1 MYTPFGKLEVTLP
14 NGQTQEFGLAKASI
28 IIGRAATND
37 ITLADTEVSRA
48 HVRLECSEEE
58 CVVVDLGS
66 TNGTLVNG
74 LRTQRARL
82 LAGDKIAIGGSKLL
96 FKGAGSE
103 NDFEKTQMHVG
114 VDLER
119 TIRELPVEVQID
131 ETSEP
136 RLVVISGGKTREFA
150 LTGDALKIGRDLN
163 NDVVL
168 ESADVSRNHV
178 VVKRRGRSFILSDL
192 HSSNGTWIN
201 GQRITDHTLQPGDTF
216 RVGTINIVFKAGFE
230 GDDLTMRAPV
240 MLARGERRPVILIP
254 GIMGSKLR
262 RGSDAIWP
270 NVKALFSDPRVLGW
284 CQDDPVISDGVLD
297 QLVVVPNLIKVEAY
311 SRLME
316 YLEEGLGYQRGK
328 DLFEFGYDFRQ
339 DVRTS
344 ARLLAKKI
352 EGLGLR
358 QGVTLIAHSLGCLV
372 SRYYV
377 ECLGGAKKTRK
388 LILMGGPHYGS
399 PRALMTIVLG
409 PRILPFGLMDAQLR
423 NVTAS
428 FPGMY
433 QGLPAYPCVTDQ
445 YGKIVDLMHDESWLP
460 ESQRPYLRMA
470 RDLREELGTKCS
482 VPAVSIFGY
491 SIKTIT
497 SVTAERDS
505 SGLFQKLELNVEPGG
520 DDSMPESTGLL
531 EGTEIH
537 PVRQHHAALH
547 IDGDVKMRLKLELTR

>member
-1 MYTPFGKLEVTLP
+1 MFTPFGKLEVTLP
-14 NGQTQEFGLAKASI
+14 NGQKQEFGLAKSSI

-37 ITLADTEVSRA
+37 IALPDTQVSRA
-48 HVRLECSEEE
+48 HVRLECSEKE

-66 TNGTLVNG
+66 TNGMRVNG
-74 LRTQRARL
+74 KRIDRHTLSPGDVINVGGTTLR
-82 LAGDKIAIGGSKLL
+82 

-103 NDFEKTQMHVG
+103 NELEMTHMQTF

-119 TIRELPVEVQID
+119 SLVDMPVEIQID
-131 ETSEP
+131 ETTEP
-136 RLVVISGGKTREFA
+136 RLVVIFAGKTAEFP
-150 LTGDALKIGRDLN
+150 LSGDAVRIGRDQD
-163 NDVVL
+163 NDVVI
-168 ESADVSRNHV
+168 ESTDVSRHHV
-178 VVKRRGRSFILSDL
+178 LVEHRGRAFILRDQ
-192 HSSNGTWIN
+192 HSTNGTWMN
-201 GQRITDHTLQPGDTF
+201 GQRIAEHTLQSGDTF
-216 RVGTINIVFKAGFE
+216 RVGKANIVFKGGHVA
-230 GDDLTMRAPV
+230 DDLTLAGTSILAP
-240 MLARGERRPVILIP
+240 GERRPVILIP

-284 CQDDPVISDGVLD
+284 CPDDPVTSDGVLD

-311 SRLME
+311 SRLVE
-316 YLEEGLGYQRGK
+316 YLEEGLGYQSGK

-339 DVRTS
+339 DVRIS

-352 EGLGLR
+352 EDLGLR
-358 QGVTLIAHSLGCLV
+358 QRVILIAHSLGCMV

-377 ECLGGAKKTRK
+377 ECLDGAKKTRK

-433 QGLPAYPCVTDQ
+433 QGLPAYPCVKDQ
-445 YGKIVDLMHDESWLP
+445 YGKTVDLMHDESWLP

-470 RDLREELGTKCS
+470 RDLREELGAKCS

-491 SIKTIT
+491 GIKTIT
-497 SVTAERDS
+497 SVNAERDS
-505 SGLFQKLELNVEPGG
+505 AGLFQKLELNLEPGG
-520 DDSMPESTGLL
+520 DDSMPERTGML